1 MRVAALV
8 LIASAA
14 LSTTGS
20 ARANGR
26 FPEAQVIESVPGDPS
41 TLFLRATFG
50 ILVSRDGG
58 KSWRWICERALG
70 YEGQWDPPIA
80 VTRDGRLWVG
90 LEDGLTWTTDG
101 CHVDAAPELDN
112 HTIKD
117 LTTDP
122 RGETLWAITG
132 APGKRSYVW
141 RRLPGKPFERLA
153 DLGETNLMTI
163 EVAPSNPSRIYVSGQ
178 PYTTI
183 RGRIHRSDDGGR
195 TFRTEPVDAG
205 PSHPADAG
213 GPVTADGLVADGPM
227 FIGAVDP
234 SDPNRL
240 LVRHLHAKGSD
251 LLLSRDGGKT
261 FTNVLS
267 ITSAM
272 YGFAKSGDGKTY
284 WAGSGLPEHGIYRST
299 DRGEHFER
307 VGNHGVLCLHA
318 ASPDALFVCQ
328 NALSLG
334 APAIAVSRDQ
344 GATITSLARFT
355 DIAGPV
361 DCPTDARANLC
372 AGEWPETKQFIS
384 PQDDA
389 SKADA
394 GRRARRS
401 KRDAGREE
409 ASDAPARRST
419 CKCEAVGAPAGRP
432 DLPLLIV
439 GLSYLVARGRA
450 RVRRGSKPTQSGNG
464 LLNRTSGA
472 GDRPREAR
480 AAARHGAPQSRNFR
494 PSTRGPIGKHTR

>member
-14 LSTTGS
+14 LSTTGR

-26 FPEAQVIESVPGDPS
+26 FPEAQIIESVPGDPS

-90 LEDGLTWTTDG
+90 LEDGLTWTADG
-101 CHVDAAPELDN
+101 CHVDAVPELDN

-117 LTTDP
+117 LATDP

-141 RRLPGKPFERLA
+141 RRSPGQKFERLA

-163 EVAPSNPSRIYVSGQ
+163 EVAPSLPSRVYVSGQ

-183 RGRIHRSDDGGR
+183 RGRIYRSDDGGR
-195 TFRTEPVDAG
+195 TFRTELVDAG
-205 PSHPADAG
+205 APAADAG
-213 GPVTADGLVADGPM
+213 GLLTADGLVADGPM

-234 SDPNRL
+234 ADPSRI

-251 LLLSRDGGKT
+251 LLLSRDGAKT

-272 YGFAKSGDGKTY
+272 YGFAKSRDGKTY
-284 WAGSGLPEHGIYRST
+284 WAGSGLVEHGIYRST

-307 VGNHGVLCLHA
+307 VGNYGVLCLHA

-334 APAIAVSRDQ
+334 APVIAVSRDQ
-344 GATITSLARFT
+344 GATITSLARFA

-361 DCPTDARANLC
+361 DCPADERASLC
-372 AGEWPETKQFIS
+372 AGSWPETKQFIS
-384 PQDDA
+384 PPEDA
-389 SKADA
+389 GSEDA
-394 GRRARRS
+394 GRPAKRS
-401 KRDAGREE
+401 KRDAGKGGK
-409 ASDAPARRST
+409 SDAPDASARRSSCT
-419 CKCEAVGAPAGRP
+419 CDATGAAGRGP
-432 DLPLLIV
+432 DLPLLIA
-439 GLSYLVARGRA
+439 GLLPLAARIRF
-450 RVRRGSKPTQSGNG
+450 RRRRGSTLTQSGNG
-464 LLNRTSGA
+464 LLNRTAMTG
-472 GDRPREAR
+472 G
-480 AAARHGAPQSRNFR
+480 
-494 PSTRGPIGKHTR
+494 

>member
-1 MRVAALV
+1 MRAAALV
-8 LIASAA
+8 LIVSAA
-14 LSTTGS
+14 LSTTGR

-50 ILVSRDGG
+50 VLVSRDGG

-70 YEGQWDPPIA
+70 YEGQWDPPVA
-80 VTRDGRLWVG
+80 VTRDGRLWIG
-90 LEDGLTWTTDG
+90 LEDGLTWTADG
-101 CHVDAAPELDN
+101 CHVDAIPELDN

-141 RRLPGKPFERLA
+141 RRSPGQKFERLA

-163 EVAPSNPSRIYVSGQ
+163 EVAPSLPSRVYVSGQ

-183 RGRIHRSDDGGR
+183 RGRIYRSDDGGR
-195 TFRTEPVDAG
+195 TFRTELVDAG
-205 PSHPADAG
+205 AQAADAG
-213 GPVTADGLVADGPM
+213 KPVTADGLVADGPM

-234 SDPNRL
+234 SDPSRL

-261 FTNVLS
+261 FKNVLW

-272 YGFAKSGDGKTY
+272 YGFAKSRDGKTY

-318 ASPDALFVCQ
+318 AAPDALFVCQ

-361 DCPTDARANLC
+361 DCPTEARASLC
-372 AGEWPETKQFIS
+372 AGSWPETKQFIS
-384 PQDDA
+384 PPEDA
-389 SKADA
+389 GSEDA
-394 GRRARRS
+394 GRPAKRS
-401 KRDAGREE
+401 KRDAGKGGKGD
-409 ASDAPARRST
+409 ASDASTRRSSCT
-419 CKCEAVGAPAGRP
+419 CEAAGAAGSGPDRP
-432 DLPLLIV
+432 LFIAGLLPLAVRI
-439 GLSYLVARGRA
+439 RFR
-450 RVRRGSKPTQSGNG
+450 RRRGSTVTRPGNG
-464 LLNRTSGA
+464 LLNRTAMADG
-472 GDRPREAR
+472 
-480 AAARHGAPQSRNFR
+480 
-494 PSTRGPIGKHTR
+494 